1 MAYDSDMVDKL
12 IQMKRRP
19 FLLPLLL
26 PVMGL
31 IVLAAAVAW
40 FVDAR
45 ATTVVIVIRH
55 AETGQT
61 IEGDPDLNV
70 AGRERAARLVRVLH
84 EAKPVRGIDAV
95 YVSELRRTQQT
106 AAPLAETSGLPV
118 NVVPGDTWGSLPARI
133 RRQHHG
139 ENLIVVGSATTVP
152 PLVEALAGEAVTVKE
167 DEYDA
172 MFIVFL
178 PQLAHSRVI
187 KLRY

>member
-1 MAYDSDMVDKL
+1 MADKL

-26 PVMGL
+26 PVLGL
-31 IVLAAAVAW
+31 IVLAAVVAW

-45 ATTVVIVIRH
+45 ATTIVIVIPH
-55 AETGQT
+55 AETEPAAG
-61 IEGDPDLNV
+61 GDAGLSI

-84 EAKPVRGIDAV
+84 EAKAVRGIDAV
-95 YVSELRRTQQT
+95 YVSELLRTQQT

-118 NVVPGDTWGSLPARI
+118 NVMPADTWGGLPSRI

-139 ENLIVVGSATTVP
+139 ENVVVVGNAAAVSQ
-152 PLVEALAGEAVTVKE
+152 LVEALAGEPVTIRE

-178 PQLAHSRVI
+178 PQLAHARVV
-187 KLRY
+187 KLHY

>member
-1 MAYDSDMVDKL
+1 MDKL
-12 IQMKRRP
+12 TQMKRRP
-19 FLLPLLL
+19 FMLPLLL
-26 PVMGL
+26 PVVGL
-31 IVLAAAVAW
+31 LVLAAVVAW

-45 ATTVVIVIRH
+45 ATTIVIVVRH

-61 IEGDPDLNV
+61 MEGDPDLNV

-118 NVVPGDTWGSLPARI
+118 NVVPTDTWGSLPSRV

-139 ENLIVVGSATTVP
+139 ENVVVVGGATTIP
-152 PLVEALAGEAVTVKE
+152 PLIEALSGEKVTMKD
-167 DEYDA
+167 DEFDTL
-172 MFIVFL
+172 FIVFL
-178 PQLAHSRVI
+178 PQLAHARVI
-187 KLRY
+187 KLHY